1 MHCFSRT
8 ISLGKYGSFPSN
20 LIIHRPFHLTYELED
35 KREDESY
42 CRLRVVP
49 PSELYADVI
58 AEEDEAQGCTTPGDQ
73 SDKILSA
80 TDGVEFSLVDDDGK
94 VIAKSNRETID
105 DNARQTLTM
114 EEIEELKR
122 EGTGAGKDI
131 IAKLLL
137 SHTALDQKT
146 SFSLAKYKLLKTRKY
161 IRRFQVLPLDVPLLG
176 KWMLEEKDAMRVM
189 EMRDEMI
196 GLVGCWANVHYAG
209 EDVTLDELNAS
220 RRGATNEEVTDE
232 DRLKGLEEEVKPID
246 GRWLVID
253 DTSGFLVG
261 AMAERM
267 GILYQEEEEIKEQ
280 PTEQAVQASS
290 EIKAEN
296 DTSNE
301 IDQTK
306 PKEQTAEQAVQVS
319 SELEAENDTSNDID
333 QTKPE
338 LRKLA
343 LPKKLQPRSH
353 DFQIPYS
360 QTNTITLLHA
370 ASQPNLS
377 FLTYYGFDVQNPNH
391 PPHPLINHLLPLT
404 WLQLLHPEKDSAYTT
419 PPPHLPQEKLTAMK
433 TNRRGGYHRKRR
445 RYARVR
451 HIVDSARAGNFSGL
465 AVASTME
472 PISILQHT
480 LPLLAGG
487 APIAIYSPSI
497 EPLSELAD
505 CFSVARR
512 SAWMSPETAPPETI
526 GKTAAELERW
536 EGNDDF
542 PLNPTLLL
550 NVMIQTSRARRWQVL
565 PQRTHPVMT
574 DRGGS
579 EGYVF
584 TAFRARPAEGRVEA
598 RGKHTAKR
606 RKVGEKSADAS
617 AAGTPAPTEARV
629 GGHS

>member
-1 MHCFSRT
+1 
-8 ISLGKYGSFPSN
+8 
-20 LIIHRPFHLTYELED
+20 
-35 KREDESY
+35 
-42 CRLRVVP
+42 
-49 PSELYADVI
+49 
-58 AEEDEAQGCTTPGDQ
+58 
-73 SDKILSA
+73 
-80 TDGVEFSLVDDDGK
+80 
-94 VIAKSNRETID
+94 
-105 DNARQTLTM
+105 
-114 EEIEELKR
+114 
-122 EGTGAGKDI
+122 
-131 IAKLLL
+131 
-137 SHTALDQKT
+137 LDQKT
-146 SFSLAKYKLLKTRKY
+146 SFSLAKYKLLKIKKY

-189 EMRDEMI
+189 DMRDEMI
-196 GLVGCWANVHYAG
+196 GLVGCWANVHYSG
-209 EDVTLDELNAS
+209 EDMTLDELNVS
-220 RRGATNEEVTDE
+220 RPGAAQGETTDE
-232 DRLKGLEEEVKPID
+232 DRLKALGEEVKPLD

-280 PTEQAVQASS
+280 PTEQPAQATS
-290 EIKAEN
+290 ELEVEN
-296 DTSNE
+296 GPSNGTE
-301 IDQTK
+301 QTK
-306 PKEQTAEQAVQVS
+306 PNTV
-319 SELEAENDTSNDID
+319 ELA
-333 QTKPE
+333 QQRKP
-338 LRKLA
+338 
-343 LPKKLQPRSH
+343 QPRSH

-377 FLTYYGFDVQNPNH
+377 FLNYYGFDVQNPNH
-391 PPHPLINHLLPLT
+391 PPHPLVNHLLPLT
-404 WLQLLHPEKDSAYTT
+404 WLQLLHPEKDNAYST
-419 PPPHLPQEKLTAMK
+419 PPPHIPQEKLSAMK
-433 TNRRGGYHRKRR
+433 PNRRGGYHRKRR

-465 AVASTME
+465 VVASTMD

-487 APIAIYSPSI
+487 APVAIYSPTI

-574 DRGGS
+574 DRGGA

-617 AAGTPAPTEARV
+617 AAGTPVPTDATV
-629 GGHS
+629 GA